1 MLRFQLAS
9 STWYNLGHQSVT
21 SSSSIPEQTIASAR
35 PDVTWP
41 IDRHWNMI
49 HSVRV
54 DEELDL
60 DLVEIIAERNAHPQW
75 RERVQFL
82 KNFRR
87 QKWSLISRT
96 TIDQIVQ
103 QEWIGAG

>member
-1 MLRFQLAS
+1 MAKKYQDIEHDPHVEG
-9 STWYNLGHQSVT
+9 Y
-21 SSSSIPEQTIASAR
+21 IPELTISSAR
-35 PDVTWP
+35 PDITWP

-49 HSVRV
+49 HNAWV

-60 DLVEIIAERNAHPQW
+60 DLIETI
-75 RERVQFL
+75 QFL

-87 QKWSLISRT
+87 QKWSLISRN